1 MFPTYNDLEEAQQS
15 FEHDTTQPFSE
26 CTCLDCV
33 DSDGELICRYAF
45 NMYNYAGDCL
55 LEK

>member
-1 MFPTYNDLEEAQQS
+1 MITYDELDEEQEK
-15 FEHDTTQPFSE
+15 FERITGHPFSE

-33 DSDGELICRYAF
+33 DSDGELICSCRF
-45 NMYNYAGDCL
+45 DMYNFDGDCL

>member
-1 MFPTYNDLEEAQQS
+1 MFPDYDDLEEAQQL
-15 FEHDTTQPFSE
+15 FEQETKQPFSE

-33 DSDGELICRYAF
+33 DSDGELICRFAF
-45 NMYNYAGDCL
+45 DAYNWGGDCL